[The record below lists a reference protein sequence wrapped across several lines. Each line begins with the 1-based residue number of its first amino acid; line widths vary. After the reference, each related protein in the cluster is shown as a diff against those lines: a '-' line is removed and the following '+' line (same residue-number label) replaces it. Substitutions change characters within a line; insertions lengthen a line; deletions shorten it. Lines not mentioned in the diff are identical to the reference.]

1 MANPDGMQS
10 RNPVLNRELSD
21 PARYATFEAQSVDAA
36 TLQQQYDVPVVG
48 AADDRMTVQ
57 DVVVKTAI
65 LFAILVPSAIVGW
78 NVYATAPWVM
88 WVAMLVGLG
97 LGFANALKRSVSPA
111 LVMLYA
117 LAEGVF
123 LGGISSWYNDNF
135 GSASFTISDT
145 GTTVQ
150 GANIVAQAVIG
161 TFVAFGVMLAL
172 YGSGKLR
179 ATPRFKKMMMVMMVS
194 YLGIAVVSLIS
205 SFFGVGEGF
214 GFYGVGFLGILLCAA
229 GVALASFS
237 LVLDFDAIEKGAAY
251 GLPEREAW
259 RMSFGL
265 LVTLIWLYLELLRL
279 LAMLQ
284 RN

>member
-1 MANPDGMQS
+1 
-10 RNPVLNRELSD
+10 
-21 PARYATFEAQSVDAA
+21 
-36 TLQQQYDVPVVG
+36 
-48 AADDRMTVQ
+48 
-57 DVVVKTAI
+57 
-65 LFAILVPSAIVGW
+65 
-78 NVYATAPWVM
+78 M

-123 LGGISSWYNDNF
+123 LGGISSWYNDN
-135 GSASFTISDT
+135 GSSSDQT
-145 GTTVQ
+145 PGRPCS
-150 GANIVAQAVIG
+150 ANIVAQAVIG

-205 SFFGVGEGF
+205 AFFGVGEGF